1 MNRTLEWQSDGTKLI
16 VKCVALRD
24 SIDWP
29 AEWSKSVRLFVGR
42 RNLWRCLIIG
52 TRGPIN
58 SGLCESK
65 LARASI
71 SARLP
76 ALSMCSSGEPVGAV
90 VNYTPVIAQISAICG
105 AILRSRRNAR
115 TRARA
120 RRSCAR
126 KRALKRPSIRCST
139 DYQSNR
145 LLVERKRGRRGF
157 PLLYPRAVSRISDY
171 LICPRGGVASWMT
184 PGTSG
189 CNLRLRFSV
198 LISPVLNPRFR
209 GHGYVREWEDDVE
222 EVNGLSNL
230 TFSRDGSWQPMEWAG
245 SRSPRKRNVSKRTS
259 FGRRG

>member
-29 AEWSKSVRLFVGR
+29 AEWSKSVRLSAGR

-115 TRARA
+115 ARGDRVRGSVHLNGQA
-120 RRSCAR
+120 FVV
-126 KRALKRPSIRCST
+126 RPIISRT
-139 DYQSNR
+139 DCWSNENAGGGAFLR
-145 LLVERKRGRRGF
+145 HTLE
-157 PLLYPRAVSRISDY
+157 LYRVSQI
-171 LICPRGGVASWMT
+171 I
-184 PGTSG
+184 
-189 CNLRLRFSV
+189 
-198 LISPVLNPRFR
+198 
-209 GHGYVREWEDDVE
+209 
-222 EVNGLSNL
+222 
-230 TFSRDGSWQPMEWAG
+230 
-245 SRSPRKRNVSKRTS
+245 
-259 FGRRG
+259 